1 MNQDPSKIR
10 NIAIIAH
17 VDHGKTTLVD
27 GLLKQS
33 HTFRDNQ
40 AEMTQDLIMDSG
52 DQERERGITITAKVT
67 AVTHDDYRINIID
80 TPGHADFSG
89 EVERTIN
96 MADGCLLIV
105 DAQEGPMPQ
114 TKFVLSIALANDLK
128 PIVIINKIDKSGAR
142 IAEVEDE
149 LADLF
154 LELAVHEDQ
163 LHYPVYYAVGRSGKA
178 WAKPPQDI
186 EAQGNLEV
194 IFDAI
199 RDQIPAPK
207 IEIDKPFQMLISALA
222 YDSFKGK
229 YVIGRI
235 NSGAV
240 KPGDQ
245 VTLCKKD
252 GSQSKAKVDAVLI
265 SHGTGKAEVPAGIAG
280 DIVQLTG
287 ISEAQIGETVADD
300 LMPEALPVMEVE
312 APTLKIYLGPNT
324 SPFKGLEGEFS
335 TSRQIGDRLKKEL
348 ETNVGLRVVE
358 DSIGFN
364 VSGRGELHLSVL
376 IEELRREGY
385 EFEVGRPQVVLRKA
399 SEVSTKPQPIS
410 SSALQGDAEAQTE
423 PYKGYGEGAL
433 EAATPQSA
441 ESSSGVT
448 GSASKQA
455 DAADELWEPVEELI
469 IEVPAEH
476 VGTVQQELGARRA
489 TLKEQFASP
498 KGVTKLIYELPTRA
512 LLGLRNI
519 LITSTKGTVIMNSLM
534 IGYSPLSAPLQKL
547 RNGVL
552 IAWEAGL
559 TTPYALE
566 TAESRGIVFVPPAQK
581 VYGGQIVG
589 LNKRSDDM
597 EINVCKAKHLTNM
610 RSSSSD
616 GTVQLTPTTI
626 LSLEQCIDFLEKD
639 ELLEVTPKSLR
650 LRKRELDP
658 NKRKRQ
664 N

>member
-1 MNQDPSKIR
+1 MLENVQDPTKIR

-33 HTFRDNQ
+33 KTFRDNQ
-40 AEMTQDLIMDSG
+40 ADMSQDLIMDSG
-52 DQERERGITITAKVT
+52 DQERERGITVTAKVT
-67 AVTHDDYRINIID
+67 AVQHDDYRINIID

-89 EVERTIN
+89 EVERTVN

-114 TKFVLSIALANDLK
+114 TKFVLGIALANELK
-128 PIVIINKIDKSGAR
+128 PIVIINKIDKNGAR

-163 LHYPVYYAVGRSGKA
+163 LHYPVYYAVGRTGKA
-178 WAKPPQDI
+178 WAKPPQDL
-186 EAQGNLEV
+186 EAAGDLEV

-207 IEIDKPFQMLISALA
+207 VEADKPFQMLISALA
-222 YDSFKGK
+222 YDNFKGK

-235 NSGAV
+235 NRGSV

-245 VTLCKKD
+245 VTLCKID
-252 GSQSKAKVDAVLI
+252 GTQAKAKVDSVLI
-265 SHGTGKAEVPAGIAG
+265 SHGTGKAEVTTGIAG

-287 ISEAQIGETVADD
+287 IGDAQIGETVADD
-300 LMPEALPVMEVE
+300 LQPEALPVMEVE

-324 SPFKGLEGEFS
+324 SPFKGTEGEFS

-358 DSIGFN
+358 DAIGFN

-385 EFEVGRPQVVLRKA
+385 EFEVGRPQVVTHEEDGKTV
-399 SEVSTKPQPIS
+399 EPIE
-410 SSALQGDAEAQTE
+410 EA
-423 PYKGYGEGAL
+423 
-433 EAATPQSA
+433 
-441 ESSSGVT
+441 
-448 GSASKQA
+448 
-455 DAADELWEPVEELI
+455 I

-476 VGTVQQELGARRA
+476 VGAVQQELGARRA

-512 LLGLRNI
+512 LLGMRNI
-519 LITSTKGTVIMNSLM
+519 LLTNRKGTVVMNSLTA
-534 IGYSPLSAPLQKL
+534 GYQEQGSALQQL

-552 IAWEAGL
+552 ISFETGVTTAYSLQNAEA
-559 TTPYALE
+559 
-566 TAESRGIVFVPPAQK
+566 RGSVFVGPAEK
-581 VYGGQIVG
+581 VYAGQIVG
-589 LNKRSDDM
+589 LNRRSDDM

-616 GTVQLTPTTI
+616 GTVQLTPPTVF
-626 LSLEQCIDFLEKD
+626 SLEQCLDFLENN

-658 NKRKRQ
+658 TKRKRQ
-664 N
+664 NQR

>member
-1 MNQDPSKIR
+1 MEQDSDKIR

-33 HTFRDNQ
+33 HTFRDNE

-67 AVTHDDYRINIID
+67 AVQHQDHRINIID

-114 TKFVLSIALANDLK
+114 TKFFLGIALANELK
-128 PIVIINKIDKSGAR
+128 PIVIINKIDKQGAR
-142 IAEVEDE
+142 IKEVEDE

-154 LELAVHEDQ
+154 LELAVHENQ

-178 WAKPPQDI
+178 WAEIPTDI
-186 EAQGNLEV
+186 EGAGDLEP
-194 IFDAI
+194 IFEAI
-199 RDQIPAPK
+199 IKEIPAP
-207 IEIDKPFQMLISALA
+207 EVDSTKPFQMLISALA
-222 YDSFKGK
+222 HDSFKGK
-229 YVIGRI
+229 YVIGKI
-235 NSGAV
+235 TGGTV
-240 KPGDQ
+240 KPADQ

-252 GSQSKAKVDAVLI
+252 GTQAKAKVDSVLI
-265 SHGTGKAEVPAGIAG
+265 SHGMGKTEVTNGVAG

-287 ISEAQIGETVADD
+287 IGDAQIGETVADD
-300 LMPEALPVMEVE
+300 DHPEALPVIEVE
-312 APTLKIYLGPNT
+312 APTLQIYLGPNT
-324 SPFKGLEGEFS
+324 SPVKGIEGEFS
-335 TSRQIGDRLKKEL
+335 TSRQIGERLKKEL
-348 ETNVGLRVVE
+348 ETNVGLKVE
-358 DSIGFN
+358 AENIGFK

-385 EFEVGRPQVVLRKA
+385 EFEVGRPEVVTHEEDGKI
-399 SEVSTKPQPIS
+399 V
-410 SSALQGDAEAQTE
+410 
-423 PYKGYGEGAL
+423 
-433 EAATPQSA
+433 
-441 ESSSGVT
+441 
-448 GSASKQA
+448 
-455 DAADELWEPVEELI
+455 EPVEELI
-469 IEVPAEH
+469 VEVPAEH
-476 VGTVQQELGARRA
+476 VGTVQQELGSRRA
-489 TLKEQFASP
+489 TLKDQFASP
-498 KGVTKLIYELPTRA
+498 KNVTKLIYELPTRA

-519 LITSTKGTVIMNSLM
+519 LITSTKGTVIMNSVM
-534 IGYSPLSAPLQKL
+534 NGYQPLGAPLQKL
-547 RNGVL
+547 RNGAL
-552 IAWEAGL
+552 IAFETGV
-559 TTPYALE
+559 TTPYSLE
-566 TAESRGIVFVPPAQK
+566 TAEARGTVFVEAAQK
-581 VYGGQIVG
+581 VYAGQIVG
-589 LNKRSDDM
+589 LNKRGDDM

-616 GTVQLTPTTI
+616 GTVQLTPPVI
-626 LSLEQCIDFLEKD
+626 MSLEQCLDFIEDD

-664 N
+664 NKT